1 MGNVY
6 APKMVH
12 IGRLRTI
19 GENPDLDVYIGADG
33 NLAVY
38 IFFPLCTFFF
48 HCVHFFSTVY
58 TPKAMCIPE
67 FRCVHKSQMSI
78 SSGGS

>member
-38 IFFPLCTFFF
+38 IFCPLCTFFVG
-48 HCVHFFSTVY
+48 CVHPKSNVY
-58 TPKAMCIPE
+58 TGIPLCTQKPNE
-67 FRCVHKSQMSI
+67 YK
-78 SSGGS
+78 